1 MIRRIQ
7 YIRLTIVL
15 LIPLLILGWWLAYD
29 EVLFKNNY
37 LVSCQEF
44 NSYITCNSSA
54 IKKNDDMDLL
64 YRNGTIKL
72 HGAKLIHGFEHPVIL
87 TELEETKKINGNDFE
102 LLPTNPR
109 HVTMLKLPPNFM
121 NRSNLLSC
129 EISEIESKQNNWTYL
144 CSGDRNIIGFFKFL
158 ENDTNKKFKDSILL
172 IEQQRTENKNRAILT
187 MSISTLLP
195 VLFYALLS
203 TILFCLIKIFRYV
216 IYGFDKK
223 EPKA

>member
-1 MIRRIQ
+1 
-7 YIRLTIVL
+7 
-15 LIPLLILGWWLAYD
+15 
-29 EVLFKNNY
+29 
-37 LVSCQEF
+37 
-44 NSYITCNSSA
+44 
-54 IKKNDDMDLL
+54 MDLL

-102 LLPTNPR
+102 LLPTHPR

-172 IEQQRTENKNRAILT
+172 IEQQRTENKNRAVLT

-216 IYGFDKK
+216 ILTLIHKWHPERNFSRFPGSDLPCDSQHGNDHANFCSSSCGHIVTGKHI
-223 EPKA
+223 